1 MYEELAM
8 DDTLESGLL
17 PTNAEI
23 ARTLFQIASLLELME
38 CNPFRVRAYRRAAL
52 AVLFLPK
59 RAVDYIADGEPMP
72 LPGVGDGL
80 KAKIYDLVNSGHMGV
95 HETLLD
101 EIGEPLASLL
111 TVEGIGP
118 KTAIRLVSELQVQS
132 LDDVAR
138 AAEEHRIQTLRGFG
152 ARREERIGQAV
163 RSVLAA

>member
-1 MYEELAM
+1 MYEELTM
-8 DDTLESGLL
+8 DETLEAGLL

-23 ARTLFQIASLLELME
+23 ARTLFQIGSLLELIE

-52 AVLFLPK
+52 AVLFLP
-59 RAVDYIADGEPMP
+59 RQAIDYVSGGEPVP

-80 KAKIYDLVNSGHMGV
+80 QAKIYDLLNTGHMGV
-95 HETLLD
+95 HDTLLE

-132 LDDVAR
+132 LHDVAR
-138 AAEEHRIQTLRGFG
+138 AAEEHRIQALRGFG
-152 ARREERIGQAV
+152 PKREQRIAQAIQ
-163 RSVLAA
+163 SAIAA